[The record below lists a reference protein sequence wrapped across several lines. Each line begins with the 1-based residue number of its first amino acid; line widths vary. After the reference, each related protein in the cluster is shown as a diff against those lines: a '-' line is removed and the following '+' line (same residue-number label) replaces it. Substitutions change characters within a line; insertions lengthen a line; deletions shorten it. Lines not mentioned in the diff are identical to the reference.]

1 MLKAGNQ
8 NSEVKKVEFT
18 CKYCDRMLFIVHNLL
33 VPVYFQM
40 EVMCPSC
47 QVKLD
52 AEDVKVYRSAPDYKL
67 QHRLNDPEDL
77 I

>member
-1 MLKAGNQ
+1 MGKMDP
-8 NSEVKKVEFT
+8 EIRKVEFT
-18 CKYCDRMLFIVHNLL
+18 CGKCDRTLFVIHNMI

-40 EVMCPSC
+40 EVICPSC
-47 QVKLD
+47 QIKLD
-52 AEDVKVYRSAPDYKL
+52 GEDVKIYRSAPDYKL